1 MYDIFVINRID
12 KKYFIHGG
20 NVMKKFMIRTEIYSR
35 VAGYF
40 RPVNQWNNGKK
51 EEFIERRVYS
61 IRESL
66 NRWDENI
73 KSKYID

>member
-1 MYDIFVINRID
+1 MRI
-12 KKYFIHGG
+12 IHGG
-20 NVMKKFMIRTEIYSR
+20 KVMKTLKISAEIYSR

-66 NRWDENI
+66 NSWDERV
-73 KSKYID
+73 KSRYME